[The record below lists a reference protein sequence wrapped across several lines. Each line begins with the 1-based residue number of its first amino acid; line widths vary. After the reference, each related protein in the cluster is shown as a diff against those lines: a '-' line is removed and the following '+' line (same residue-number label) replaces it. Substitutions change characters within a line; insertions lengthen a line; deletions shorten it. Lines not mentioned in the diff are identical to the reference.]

1 MGVGVGVGVGLGAVG
16 VTDVFELLLQAQ
28 ANHIGT
34 TSSRSHALV
43 ITGSYRT
50 FNHIRAG
57 AARAKTCS
65 DVS

>member
-1 MGVGVGVGVGLGAVG
+1 VG